1 MSTTSTFIF
10 IADYDYIA
18 QKSDELSIQVGDSI
32 KVSEIN
38 NDFYYGQN
46 LRTKEY
52 GWILGMMIML
62 YIWCRNIYIHVSMMN
77 LLDLM

>member
-1 MSTTSTFIF
+1 MSPTNIFIF
-10 IADYDYIA
+10 IADYDYVA

-52 GWILGMMIML
+52 GWILGMMIIL
-62 YIWCRNIYIHVSMMN
+62 CIGGVEVYIFMYR
-77 LLDLM
+77 

>member
-62 YIWCRNIYIHVSMMN
+62 CIYGVEVYTFMYR
-77 LLDLM
+77 

>member
-1 MSTTSTFIF
+1 MSTMSTFIF
-10 IADYDYIA
+10 IADYDYVA

-52 GWILGMMIML
+52 GWILGMIIML
-62 YIWCRNIYIHVSMMN
+62 CIYGVEVYTFIYR
-77 LLDLM
+77 